1 MNYKFYVEKLL
12 NSEIFKKFIEEN
24 KDAILCSGFFM
35 IDLEGQDNKQHFD
48 YFIPSQ
54 NKMFSFKLEDN
65 CQMVPV
71 DIVDNLEFKPISI
84 EHNFDF
90 NDIKDIVLR
99 EMQKRDIKNKVQKIL
114 LSLQHK
120 KGKDYLI
127 GTVFISNFGLLK
139 LNIDLSNMSVINFEK
154 KSFFDML
161 KITKGGSK

>member
-1 MNYKFYVEKLL
+1 
-12 NSEIFKKFIEEN
+12 
-24 KDAILCSGFFM
+24 
-35 IDLEGQDNKQHFD
+35 
-48 YFIPSQ
+48 
-54 NKMFSFKLEDN
+54 
-65 CQMVPV
+65 MVPFE
-71 DIVDNLEFKPISI
+71 IVDNLEFNPVSL

-90 NDIKDIVLR
+90 NDIKNIVSG
-99 EMQKRDIKNKVQKIL
+99 EMKKRDIKNKVQKIL

-139 LNIDLSNMSVINFEK
+139 ININLLDMNVVHFEK